1 MLNPQITAAAGWSEA
16 VEERA
21 KRLLAFPMGT
31 EDGQPVTMADLLR
44 RVQRDPV
51 ACARF
56 LMVVPPLVAQHELIE
71 MVAAFRIDGQP
82 CPDPV
87 TVALAALSFA
97 GRAVSLQDIHPERRW
112 LTSLFRVLF
121 GGWHRPR

>member
-31 EDGQPVTMADLLR
+31 EDGRSVTMADLLPR
-44 RVQRDPV
+44 LQLDPI
-51 ACARF
+51 ASARF
-56 LMVVPPLVAQHELIE
+56 LMIVPPLVAQHELIE

-87 TVALAALSFA
+87 AVALAALSYA
-97 GRAVSLQDIHPERRW
+97 GRAVTLQDIHPERRW
-112 LTSLFRVLF
+112 LAALVDALF
-121 GGWHRPR
+121 GRRRPRR